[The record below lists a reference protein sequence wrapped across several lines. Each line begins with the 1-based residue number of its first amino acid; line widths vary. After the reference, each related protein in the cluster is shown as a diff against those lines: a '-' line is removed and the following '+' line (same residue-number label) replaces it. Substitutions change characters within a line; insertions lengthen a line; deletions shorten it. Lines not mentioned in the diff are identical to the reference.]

1 MNRPTRASVE
11 GRVYLDL
18 QYLARRTGR
27 PNAELQQLYVLEGFL
42 ARLSTSEF
50 RDRFVLKGGVLL
62 AAFESRRPTRDLD
75 FQATAMPNDIDE
87 LIQVVQW
94 IARVEIAD
102 GLVFDADSAE
112 GHSIRDEDDYQG
124 VRVSMAASL
133 AKAKL
138 AFHVDV
144 NFGDPIW
151 PAPANVELPRILG
164 GNPIELRGYPI
175 HMVLAEKLVT
185 SVDRGVANTRWR
197 DFGDM
202 WVLSGRHR
210 VDGAHLM
217 RALGEVARYRS
228 VELRPWLIVLDGYGG
243 IGQTRWKA
251 WRRKQQLEA
260 IPEEFGQV
268 LDDLRDF
275 AEPALLGQVAAKIWD
290 PEQSRWVLGEE
301 RRSR

>member
-11 GRVYLDL
+11 GRVYLAL
-18 QYLARRTGR
+18 QNLARRTGR

-75 FQATAMPNDIDE
+75 FQATAMPNAIDA

-228 VELRPWLIVLDGYGG
+228 VELRPWLIVLDGYAHGWAG
-243 IGQTRWKA
+243 IATMAPSPRCTS
-251 WRRKQQLEA
+251 
-260 IPEEFGQV
+260 P
-268 LDDLRDF
+268 
-275 AEPALLGQVAAKIWD
+275 
-290 PEQSRWVLGEE
+290 SC
-301 RRSR
+301 